1 MRLCLVSPFVEHPPH
16 ASILDPPSSFAP
28 AGCSVTCICTAS
40 ASQHAA
46 TSQLAV
52 LLSSTLMSV
61 AIVVIS
67 RHTIAI
73 VVDFVACCVVAIV
86 TVMLF

>member
-1 MRLCLVSPFVEHPPH
+1 M
-16 ASILDPPSSFAP
+16 SI
-28 AGCSVTCICTAS
+28 
-40 ASQHAA
+40 
-46 TSQLAV
+46 
-52 LLSSTLMSV
+52 